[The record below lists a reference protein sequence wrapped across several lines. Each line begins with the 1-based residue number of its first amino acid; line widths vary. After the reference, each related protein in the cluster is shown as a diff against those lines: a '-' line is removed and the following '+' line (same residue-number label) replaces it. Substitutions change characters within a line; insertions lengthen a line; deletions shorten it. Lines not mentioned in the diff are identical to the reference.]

1 MTTCHV
7 QRLRPDACACVF
19 TFSMDLDADDPESTL
34 EIVEFEQRCKRH
46 KRLKDRAAYE
56 AIVKESEQAEG

>member
-1 MTTCHV
+1 
-7 QRLRPDACACVF
+7 
-19 TFSMDLDADDPESTL
+19 MDLDADDPESTL